1 MAKVLKSWLGKW
13 SKEHQPHPE
22 LQQKLKVLA
31 LIDEITQNICQSLDF
46 EFTFSQVVSKLK
58 ELIPFDYLF
67 LFSRLNKQ
75 DLLELESCFAGKQ
88 TSPLE
93 KGYKIKLDSTVLSGV
108 IRDKKPQ
115 LESNYKS
122 TDTGSGFD
130 RLTAQLKI
138 RSFLVVP
145 LADSG
150 PVQCI
155 LILGSR
161 KDHSYT
167 EKELEILEPI
177 GHHLTMARKNAHLFS
192 SLKLAYENLK
202 STQEAAK
209 QVDQLKIMK
218 EVTSTV
224 VHDFNNI
231 LATVL
236 GRTQILQ
243 MKIEPLTLEDK
254 EKLLKSLKVI
264 ENAVADGSQLL
275 SKLSQ
280 LYKPKLELK
289 PLDLKEIIDDAVQI
303 TKSQWPGKL
312 NGKQIEIESD
322 EKPDQAEKILADGA
336 ELKVAFSDLILFTAN
351 YLAKGARLTLQV
363 GQDAKQARVNFRSG
377 DKSGNRMPSEKVPPQ
392 LENCQAILNKQKG
405 TLSVEGKTEPGNLI
419 SVSFPVVP
427 SSSTPSVPSQEEVSS
442 PVSSGTFQILLFEEQ
457 QSLGDILQE
466 YLHFLG
472 FRVRKFQNSKLAL
485 EVFNSDKFDLVFTD
499 VGRAGMFGWNF
510 IEQVKK
516 IKAEVP
522 VVIIAAKGISLNES
536 ELKKQ
541 GIFGVIY
548 KPLDFPSIK
557 QTLRSILHKTQAG
570 VTAC

>member
-1 MAKVLKSWLGKW
+1 MANVLKSWLGKW
-13 SKEHQPHPE
+13 SKEHQPHLE

-31 LIDEITQNICQSLDF
+31 LINEITQNICQSLDF
-46 EFTFSQVVSKLK
+46 EFTFSQIVPKLK

-75 DLLELESCFAGKQ
+75 DLLELESCFGEKFD
-88 TSPLE
+88 SPLG
-93 KGYKIKLDSTVLSGV
+93 KGYQVKTDSAVLAEV
-108 IRDKKPQ
+108 IRNKKPR
-115 LESNYKS
+115 LEFNYKPA
-122 TDTGSGFD
+122 DKGSSFD

-138 RSFLVVP
+138 RSFLVAP

-150 PVQCI
+150 PVQAI
-155 LILGSR
+155 LFLGSQ

-177 GHHLTMARKNAHLFS
+177 GHHLAMARKNADLFS
-192 SLKLAYENLK
+192 GLKLANENLK
-202 STQEAAK
+202 NTQEATK

-243 MKIEPLTLEDK
+243 MKIEPLTLDEK
-254 EKLLKSLKVI
+254 EKLQKSLKVI
-264 ENAVADGSQLL
+264 EKAVSDGSQLL

-280 LYKPKLELK
+280 LYKPRPELK
-289 PLDLKEIIDDAVQI
+289 QLGLKEIIDDAVQI
-303 TKSQWPGKL
+303 TKSQWPEKL
-312 NGKQIEIESD
+312 NGKQIEIESG
-322 EKPDQAEKILADGA
+322 EKPDQAEKILADEA
-336 ELKVAFSDLILFTAN
+336 ELKVAFSDLILFTVN
-351 YLAKGARLTLQV
+351 YIPSGAKLTLQV
-363 GQDAKQARVNFRSG
+363 EKDSKLVRVNFKSAAQ
-377 DKSGNRMPSEKVPPQ
+377 SGNLAPSEKVPTE
-392 LENCQAILNKQKG
+392 LGNCEAIISKQEG
-405 TLSVEGKTEPGNLI
+405 TITVEGQAEPGNLI

-427 SSSTPSVPSQEEVSS
+427 SIPTPSLPSKEQVFTTAS
-442 PVSSGTFQILLFEEQ
+442 PGTFQILLFEEQ

-485 EVFNSDKFDLVFTD
+485 EIFNSDKFDLVFTD

-516 IKAEVP
+516 IKPEVP
-522 VVIIAAKGISLNES
+522 VVIIAAKGISLNKS
-536 ELKKQ
+536 ELEKQ

-557 QTLRSILHKTQAG
+557 QTLQNILQKTQAS
-570 VTAC
+570 VTV

>member
-1 MAKVLKSWLGKW
+1 MANVLKSWLGKW

-46 EFTFSQVVSKLK
+46 EFTFSQIVPKLK

-75 DLLELESCFAGKQ
+75 DLLELESCFGEKFD
-88 TSPLE
+88 SPLH
-93 KGYKIKLDSTVLSGV
+93 KGYQVKTDSAVLAEV
-108 IRDKKPQ
+108 IRNKKPR
-115 LESNYKS
+115 LEFNYKS
-122 TDTGSGFD
+122 ADKGSSFD

-150 PVQCI
+150 PVQAI
-155 LILGSR
+155 LFLGSQ

-177 GHHLTMARKNAHLFS
+177 VHHLAMARKNAHLFS
-192 SLKLAYENLK
+192 GLKLAYENLK
-202 STQEAAK
+202 NTQEATK

-243 MKIEPLTLEDK
+243 MKIEPLTLAEK
-254 EKLLKSLKVI
+254 EKLLKSLKII
-264 ENAVADGSQLL
+264 EKAVADSSQLL

-280 LYKPKLELK
+280 LYKPRPELK
-289 PLDLKEIIDDAVQI
+289 QLDLREVIDDAVQI
-303 TKSQWPGKL
+303 TKSQWPEKL

-322 EKPDQAEKILADGA
+322 EKPDQAEEILADGA

-351 YLAKGARLTLQV
+351 CLPSGAKLTLQV
-363 GQDAKQARVNFRSG
+363 GQDSRRVRVNFKSAAQ
-377 DKSGNRMPSEKVPPQ
+377 SGNLVPSEKVPPE
-392 LENCQAILNKQKG
+392 LGNCEAIISKQKG
-405 TLSVEGKTEPGNLI
+405 TISVEGQAQPGNLI
-419 SVSFPVVP
+419 SVFFPAVP
-427 SSSTPSVPSQEEVSS
+427 RAQLPPQETAVSVGRPDSV
-442 PVSSGTFQILLFEEQ
+442 QILLFEEQ

-485 EVFNSDKFDLVFTD
+485 EIFNSDKFDLVFTD

-522 VVIIAAKGISLNES
+522 VVIIAAKGISLNKS
-536 ELKKQ
+536 ELEKQ

-557 QTLRSILHKTQAG
+557 QTLQNILQKTQAS
-570 VTAC
+570 VTV

>member
-13 SKEHQPHPE
+13 SKENQPHPE

-46 EFTFSQVVSKLK
+46 EFTFSQTVPKLK

-67 LFSRLNKQ
+67 LFNRYNKEG
-75 DLLELESCFAGKQ
+75 LLELESYFGEKQ
-88 TSPLE
+88 TPPLE

-108 IRDKKPQ
+108 IRDKKPH

-122 TDTGSGFD
+122 ADKGSGFD
-130 RLTAQLKI
+130 RLAGQLKI

-177 GHHLTMARKNAHLFS
+177 GHHLAMARKNADLFS
-192 SLKLAYENLK
+192 GLKLAYENLK
-202 STQEAAK
+202 NNQQMTK

-243 MKIEPLTLEDK
+243 MKIEPLTLTEK

-264 ENAVADGSQLL
+264 EKAVSDGSQLL
-275 SKLSQ
+275 SRLSQ
-280 LYKPKLELK
+280 LYKPKPGLK
-289 PLDLKEIIDDAVQI
+289 QLDLKEIIEDAVQI
-303 TKSQWPGKL
+303 TKSQWPEKL

-322 EKPDQAEKILADGA
+322 EKIDQASKILADGA

-351 YLAKGARLTLQV
+351 YLPKGTRLTLHV
-363 GQDAKQARVNFRSG
+363 IQDSKQARVNF
-377 DKSGNRMPSEKVPPQ
+377 KSAGKLGNLIPSEKIPPE
-392 LENCQAILNKQKG
+392 LGNCEAIISKQKG
-405 TLSVEGKTEPGNLI
+405 TITVDGQAQPGNLI
-419 SVSFPVVP
+419 SVFFPVVP
-427 SSSTPSVPSQEEVSS
+427 STSTPSVPSKDEVSS
-442 PVSSGTFQILLFEEQ
+442 PVRSGTFQILLFEEQ

-516 IKAEVP
+516 IKAELP

-536 ELKKQ
+536 ELEKQ

>member
-31 LIDEITQNICQSLDF
+31 LLDEITRNICQSLDF
-46 EFTFSQVVSKLK
+46 EFTFSQIGPQLK
-58 ELIPFDYLF
+58 ELVPCDYLF
-67 LFSRLNKQ
+67 LFGCSNKKNV
-75 DLLELESCFAGKQ
+75 LELESFLAENK
-88 TSPLE
+88 SVALE
-93 KGYKIKLDSTVLSGV
+93 KGYQIKLTSGLLSGV
-108 IRDKKPQ
+108 MRDKKPH
-115 LESNYKS
+115 LELNYKS
-122 TDTGSGFD
+122 ADKGNDFD
-130 RLTAQLKI
+130 HLTTQLKI
-138 RSFLVVP
+138 RSFLAVP

-150 PVQCI
+150 PVQAI
-155 LILGSR
+155 LILGSQ
-161 KDHSYT
+161 KDKSYT

-177 GHHLTMARKNAHLFS
+177 AHHLTMSRKIADLFAG
-192 SLKLAYENLK
+192 LKLAYENLK
-202 STQEAAK
+202 STQEATK
-209 QVDQLKIMK
+209 QIDQLKVMK

-243 MKIEPLTLEDK
+243 MKIEPLTLADK

-264 ENAVADGSQLL
+264 EKAVSDGSQLL

-280 LYKPKLELK
+280 LYKPRLELQQ
-289 PLDLKEIIDDAVQI
+289 LDLREIIDDAVQI
-303 TKSQWPGKL
+303 TKSQWPEKL
-312 NGKQIEIESD
+312 NGKQIEIELD
-322 EKPDQAEKILADGA
+322 EKTDPADKILADGA

-351 YLAKGARLTLQV
+351 YIPSGAKLTLQV
-363 GQDAKQARVNFRSG
+363 GQDSKQVRVNF
-377 DKSGNRMPSEKVPPQ
+377 KSEAKSVNWVPSEKIPPE
-392 LENCQAILNKQKG
+392 LGNCEAIISKQKG
-405 TLSVEGKTEPGNLI
+405 TISVEGQAEPGNLI
-419 SVSFPVVP
+419 SVFFPVVP
-427 SSSTPSVPSQEEVSS
+427 LTPTPSVPSKDEVSS
-442 PVSSGTFQILLFEEQ
+442 PVSSGSFQILLFEEQ

-472 FRVRKFQNSKLAL
+472 FKVRKFQNSKLAL
-485 EVFNSDKFDLVFTD
+485 EIFNSDKFDLVFTD

-516 IKAEVP
+516 IKPEVP
-522 VVIIAAKGISLNES
+522 VVIIAAKGISLNKS
-536 ELKKQ
+536 ELEKQ

-557 QTLRSILHKTQAG
+557 QTLRSILQKTQAS
-570 VTAC
+570 VTA